1 MWLFTKNGHFNV
13 VRQGDG
19 LVVQSQ
25 TRNDLDRFVVVLD
38 DVAGH
43 EHELQPTNN
52 GDYRFQVMAARKDVA
67 ETVARLVSEIDYSS
81 LMRSVT
87 FDFGTEPGYVLVM
100 RPNGLQVARVNP
112 E

>member
-1 MWLFTKNGHFNV
+1 MWLFTKNGHLNV
-13 VRQGDG
+13 VEQGDG

-25 TRNDLDRFVVVLD
+25 TRNDIDRLVVVLD
-38 DVAGH
+38 EISGQTH
-43 EHELQPTNN
+43 EVQPTND
-52 GDYRFQVMAARKDVA
+52 GGYRFQVTAARKDVA